1 MREPIRQGAQIGQ
14 KIIMKLIELMPEQGC
29 VSVISIAESM
39 EKSAKVI
46 IHRYLKNRELFKVSS
61 RIIFAESNNLIF

>member
-1 MREPIRQGAQIGQ
+1 MQKPIRQGVQIGQ
-14 KIIMKLIELMPEQGC
+14 KIIMKLIELMPEQGRM
-29 VSVISIAESM
+29 SVISIAESM

-46 IHRYLKNRELFKVSS
+46 IHRYLKIRELFKVSS

>member
-1 MREPIRQGAQIGQ
+1 
-14 KIIMKLIELMPEQGC
+14 MKLIELMPEQVC

>member
-1 MREPIRQGAQIGQ
+1 MRKPIRQGAQIGQ
-14 KIIMKLIELMPEQGC
+14 KIIMKLIELMPEQGR
-29 VSVISIAESM
+29 VSVIPIAESM
-39 EKSAKVI
+39 EKSTKVI

>member
-14 KIIMKLIELMPEQGC
+14 KIIMKLIELMPEQGR

-39 EKSAKVI
+39 EKSTKVI

>member
-1 MREPIRQGAQIGQ
+1 
-14 KIIMKLIELMPEQGC
+14 MKLIELIVKQIC

>member
-1 MREPIRQGAQIGQ
+1 
-14 KIIMKLIELMPEQGC
+14 MKLIELMPEQGRM
-29 VSVISIAESM
+29 SVISIAESM
-39 EKSAKVI
+39 EKSVKVI